1 MSGLQENFAGG
12 YLSYGKDFLLSIMRE
27 FWTENGKTVTKLILN
42 QFGAAV
48 MGLMITAAA
57 ASNDT
62 LKLFAS
68 LFAICFYL
76 ILQYMVIW
84 EKGGHERIRV
94 DGGRAKWQPLNGLK
108 MGLLANI
115 PNILFAVLICIGY
128 IFGKKGGMFEM
139 EWAGNMYGIF
149 NAIGRLWHGM
159 YIGLIQTFSPNNPIA
174 FLLVILPSLFICTL
188 GYYLGLCNRRIF
200 AIFELN
206 PPKEKKNDTK
216 PKS

>member
-1 MSGLQENFAGG
+1 
-12 YLSYGKDFLLSIMRE
+12 MRE
-27 FWTENGKTVTKLILN
+27 FWTENGKIVTKLILN

-57 ASNDT
+57 ASNEK

-68 LFAICFYL
+68 LFSICFYL
-76 ILQYMVIW
+76 VLLYMVVW
-84 EKGGHERIRV
+84 EKGGQDRIRF
-94 DGGRAKWQPLNGLK
+94 DGGRAAWKPFTGLK
-108 MGLLANI
+108 MSLLHNI
-115 PNILFAVLICIGY
+115 PNILFAVLIIIGY

-174 FLLVILPSLFICTL
+174 FLLVILPSLFTCTF
-188 GYYLGLCNRRIF
+188 GYYMGLKNRRLLAGF
-200 AIFELN
+200 SLK
-206 PPKEKKNDTK
+206 PPKEQKDYSHSK
-216 PKS
+216 PKQ